1 MKSEKG
7 YFKEILAEIEDMF
20 AIVQNSKW
28 RSTSIT
34 RQKILI
40 RAKIDTIKQKMVN
53 YTLENLISSE
63 AYSTFFEKILQK
75 FTELQSFLDKDEM
88 SIEWYQLELFRLRF
102 ASMYANL
109 WGDAGNLHIAG
120 TAHALAQVLMG
131 IETLDVEHLL
141 VDWTHPEFEKR
152 RNMIMNYLS
161 SAMLFFFSLCSTLY
175 SIYDHDLIHWLEE
188 GFKATAQFLQY
199 VDVFWNI
206 PKIIGLEQ
214 RLNKRHNYSIYGA
227 TFTGFDQIITF
238 LISNQRYLYEQPV
251 KKAIPSNIVNVS
263 TPDEFFSSIFKLFN
277 QFQKYIDDLKGHIE
291 KGTFDI
297 NDDPLNK
304 PELKETLLQ
313 LQLSKVVVKGYKIG
327 YDFHIKEETD
337 RIDDLEREVIAVLD
351 KFLSRFTE
359 MMKNPAFISSQ
370 IADALR
376 QILELLI
383 FFKGIIALNQL
394 DYKSL
399 LELECKYAC
408 FFSDAGIKRY
418 PSLNGQLQMI
428 KLTIDL
434 KKENFKDMLVYS
446 DIFLLLADT
455 IQYQSRE
462 IISFYLLG
470 NLIQL
475 IESKLTR
482 DDFIM
487 KMKKKTEEI
496 MFSLPQTLESEVD
509 IYLRNLEVALRN
521 QPVKYNI
528 TRLVAQEYYDIFS
541 VFIPD
546 ISNYAET
553 KGYHDVIYLPFNLQK
568 DYLIRKREQ

>member
-1 MKSEKG
+1 MKAEKG
-7 YFKEILAEIEDMF
+7 YFHEILAEIEDMF
-20 AIVQNSKW
+20 AVVQNIKW

-40 RAKIDTIKQKMVN
+40 RAKIDAIKQKMTN
-53 YTLENLISSE
+53 YNLETLISSE
-63 AYSTFFEKILQK
+63 AYSTFFDKILQK
-75 FTELQSFLDKDEM
+75 FTELQSFLDKVEM
-88 SIEWYQLELFRLRF
+88 IIEWYQLELFRLRF

-120 TAHALAQVLMG
+120 TAHALAHVLVG

-152 RNMIMNYLS
+152 RNMILNYLS

-188 GFKATAQFLQY
+188 GFKATEQFLQY

-206 PKIIGLEQ
+206 PKIIDLEQ

-238 LISNQRYLYEQPV
+238 LISNQSYLYDQSIKNV
-251 KKAIPSNIVNVS
+251 IPSNIVDVS
-263 TPDEFFSSIFKLFN
+263 TPEAFFGSIFGLFN
-277 QFQKYIDDLKGHIE
+277 RFQKYIDDLKTHIE

-304 PELKETLLQ
+304 PEIKESILQ
-313 LQLSKVVVKGYKIG
+313 LQLSKVVVKGYQIC
-327 YDFHIKEETD
+327 YDFHIKEE
-337 RIDDLEREVIAVLD
+337 IDKIDALEREVIAVLD
-351 KFLSRFTE
+351 SFLSRFTE
-359 MMKNPAFISSQ
+359 MMKNSEFIFSQ

-383 FFKGIIALNQL
+383 FFKGIIALKKL
-394 DYKSL
+394 DYTSL
-399 LELECKYAC
+399 FDLESKYAC
-408 FFSDAGIKRY
+408 FFSDVGIKRY

-428 KLTIDL
+428 KATIDL
-434 KKENFKDMLVYS
+434 KKDNFKDMLAYS

-462 IISFYLLG
+462 IISFYLFG
-470 NLIQL
+470 RLIQL
-475 IESKLTR
+475 IEGKLTR
-482 DDFIM
+482 DDFII
-487 KMKKKTEEI
+487 KMKQKTEEI
-496 MFSLPQTLESEVD
+496 MFSLPQTLSSEID

-528 TRLVAQEYYDIFS
+528 TRLVSQEYYDVFS

-553 KGYHDVIYLPFNLQK
+553 KGYLDLIYVPFNLQK
-568 DYLIRKREQ
+568 DYLIKKHKP